1 MSEQTDAL
9 EVLLQH
15 YGWQDLSVELS
26 ALEQSEQPE
35 DVSPEFDTFE
45 RRAS

>member
-1 MSEQTDAL
+1 MSEQTDTL

-15 YGWQDLSVELS
+15 YGWQGLSVEMS
-26 ALEQSEQPE
+26 ASEQVEQPE
-35 DVSPEFDTFE
+35 EVSPEFDTFE